1 MPVSY
6 FALGEDAG
14 KQIVKCCS
22 PVCQY
27 VRAKTAKTLT
37 TPAWFILGGGIVLFA
52 VSLFNTIILEG
63 LSARNVR
70 ESNPCFITTDLGTL
84 RAGLLFRMTT
94 KSKSNRHPREF
105 FVGDIAV
112 TQENKNGKTQIPIP
126 CGPHPIAGGLF
137 FGNDGKKCR
146 FCRWF
151 FAVYRRGLTPFFF
164 FGKF

>member
-27 VRAKTAKTLT
+27 VRAKPAKTLT
-37 TPAWFILGGGIVLFA
+37 TPAWFILGGELV
-52 VSLFNTIILEG
+52 VS
-63 LSARNVR
+63 
-70 ESNPCFITTDLGTL
+70 
-84 RAGLLFRMTT
+84 
-94 KSKSNRHPREF
+94 
-105 FVGDIAV
+105 
-112 TQENKNGKTQIPIP
+112 QENKNDKQQIPEP
-126 CGPHPIAGGLF
+126 SGPHPIAGGLF

-164 FGKF
+164 LVNFNKQ